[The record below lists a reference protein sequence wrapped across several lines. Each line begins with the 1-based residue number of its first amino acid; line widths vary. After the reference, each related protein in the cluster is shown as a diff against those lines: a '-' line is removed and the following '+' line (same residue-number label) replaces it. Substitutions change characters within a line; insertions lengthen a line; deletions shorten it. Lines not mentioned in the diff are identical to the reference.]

1 MRSTYLLGA
10 ALAALI
16 AAPAMAQTSGSTG
29 TSHSGATHSGASKAP
44 PASTS
49 TPPSSSSTGSSS
61 TGAMGSTGAT
71 GTTSGTMGGAMSG
84 SMSSQTGAAADASAT
99 ASALAVGLAVKDNTG
114 ATIGSIT
121 SLKPEASGKQTAT
134 IKMGADTFAVDSAS
148 LAVQGDAAVI
158 NASQAELKS
167 MLAQRGK

>member
-16 AAPAMAQTSGSTG
+16 SAPAMAQTSGSTAPAAAPAAT
-29 TSHSGATHSGASKAP
+29 TSP
-44 PASTS
+44 
-49 TPPSSSSTGSSS
+49 
-61 TGAMGSTGAT
+61 STGAT
-71 GTTSGTMGGAMSG
+71 TAGPMT
-84 SMSSQTGAAADASAT
+84 SQTGAAADTSAT
-99 ASALAVGLAVKDNTG
+99 AAALAVGLAVKDNTG

-158 NASQAELKS
+158 NASQAELKA
-167 MLAQRGK
+167 MLAKRGK